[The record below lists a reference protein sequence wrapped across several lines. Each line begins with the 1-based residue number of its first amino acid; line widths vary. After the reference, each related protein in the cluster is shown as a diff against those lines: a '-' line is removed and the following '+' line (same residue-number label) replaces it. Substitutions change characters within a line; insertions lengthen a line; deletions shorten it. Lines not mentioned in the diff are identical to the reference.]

1 MKAEQ
6 RHQLHTNALADHLGR
21 FLQGMKSSHGATSP
35 LIWVFI
41 VLTVGTFVVWQYFG
55 YAAQVDASTKW
66 VEVDAAQ
73 QDPLLGSGRLSRLY
87 DEAPNTIAG
96 RTAGFDFPRLSIQH
110 GQAKLNSSQR
120 AEGIIYLKSARDLYE
135 RLSKQCADSPVLA
148 QEALMGVATASESL
162 VGTNGP
168 DKIKEDL
175 ERAIE
180 DYKKLV
186 AAFPES
192 FLGKQAAQRVALLA
206 EKLPEVT
213 KFYEEFT
220 SLTAAKGAKE
230 SKPLDSP
237 ELKLP
242 ESKGP

>member
-1 MKAEQ
+1 MKAEH

-21 FLQGMKSSHGATSP
+21 FLQGMKSSPGATSP

-96 RTAGFDFPRLSIQH
+96 RTAGFDYPRLSIQY

-120 AEGIIYLKSARDLYE
+120 TDGIVYLKGARDLYE
-135 RLSKQCADSPVLA
+135 KLSKQCADSPVLA
-148 QEALMGVATASESL
+148 QEAIMGVAVASESL
-162 VGTNGP
+162 VGTNGH
-168 DKIKEDL
+168 DQIKEDI
-175 ERAIE
+175 EHAID

-186 AAFPES
+186 SAFPNS
-192 FLGKQAAQRVALLA
+192 FLGKQAAQRVAVLE

-220 SLTAAKGAKE
+220 LLTAAKGAKDL
-230 SKPLDSP
+230 KPLDIP